1 MGGPLFITLAD
12 IHMIQM
18 GTDAVVS
25 ILPLFYKW
33 YIDDIYNRCQKNTA
47 DKLYDGLNNYHPEV
61 KLIIEANPLRF
72 LDTEIIHNNGLIET
86 RIHRK
91 KTKLTTP
98 SISNITKKNKL
109 NTIKAEL
116 YRAKLIRSNF
126 TNDVNLIRTKFK
138 SAGCPMRFVNTA
150 IHEFTTAQ
158 TNEEI
163 EFIISHWLFEAK
175 KKIDLVEI
183 PSFLKNES
191 SPKQFI
197 KKFEKFTNDT
207 FDVWIK

>member
-1 MGGPLFITLAD
+1 M
-12 IHMIQM
+12 
-18 GTDAVVS
+18 
-25 ILPLFYKW
+25 
-33 YIDDIYNRCQKNTA
+33 DDIYNRCQKNTA

-86 RIHRK
+86 RVHRR

-109 NTIKAEL
+109 NNIKAEL
-116 YRAKLIRSNF
+116 YRAKQIRSNF

-207 FDVWIK
+207 FDV

>member
-1 MGGPLFITLAD
+1 M
-12 IHMIQM
+12 
-18 GTDAVVS
+18 
-25 ILPLFYKW
+25 
-33 YIDDIYNRCQKNTA
+33 DDIYNRCQKNTA

-86 RIHRK
+86 RVHRK

-116 YRAKLIRSNF
+116 YRAKQIRSNF

-207 FDVWIK
+207 FDV